1 MKTLHITIR
10 DKIATYMKRD
20 GEIVCGNSDYQI
32 EFDFDNE
39 WDAYADKTARFI
51 WNGQHF
57 DQPFSGNICRV
68 PVIKNTTSC
77 LVGVYVEDL
86 ETTTPA
92 QIDCLKSVLC
102 NNTTRYSESDVI
114 YADEAQEAAKRAED
128 AAERAEDS
136 LERAEEIV
144 DSLEDGS
151 YIESDPTVPAW
162 AKKPNPPT
170 PAEIGAAPAGFG
182 LGTQCVA
189 PPNYSLDD
197 AVANG
202 WYVCGPNYPGA
213 PTGHIN
219 IEYGTV
225 FVFNRDGD
233 ITQDY
238 CCDPVVNGAPLK
250 LVRRKT
256 ANEWSEWEWVNP
268 PMELG
273 VEYRTTERMSG
284 KPVYKKNDNGVI
296 KYRLDGETE
305 WKNYAPVYGAAP
317 AGYGEGTKQDGEK
330 GYFIAGDSIG
340 WYRIA
345 TARSHRFSALVSLWH
360 EYSTGGSSDDLWYV
374 SGVNMAQCLRCLG
387 YSASIPALVD
397 NIRVVN
403 TGGYNVAV
411 DVYCRLNA
419 KNGWSINIINTGIG
433 YTTNTDQSRLRL
445 QTPVFIGADDTLPEG
460 ETLIQTMEWANPPMQ
475 LGVEYR
481 TTERYKGKPLYVK
494 AVDCGELPVSTNK
507 VIEYGDSQCRA
518 LFCYGECGGTTI
530 PTMNFGSYLDP
541 TFPSASIISLWG
553 NANTLCIACG
563 GDRSGVSTTVI
574 VKYWKT
580 TD

>member
-1 MKTLHITIR
+1 MTMF
-10 DKIATYMKRD
+10 KIKR
-20 GEIVCGNSDYQI
+20 GLESQLPSEIL
-32 EFDFDNE
+32 
-39 WDAYADKTARFI
+39 
-51 WNGQHF
+51 NGTMYF
-57 DQPFSGNICRV
+57 CTDTGNIFIDMGNQRKQISGERALKDSEGNNIV
-68 PVIKNTTSC
+68 DTYAKK
-77 LVGVYVEDL
+77 GEA
-86 ETTTPA
+86 TTTVTDDGNGNVVLTNVA
-92 QIDCLKSVLC
+92 ID
-102 NNTTRYSESDVI
+102 E
-114 YADEAQEAAKRAED
+114 
-128 AAERAEDS
+128 
-136 LERAEEIV
+136 
-144 DSLEDGS
+144 GS
-151 YIESDPTVPAW
+151 FTETDPTVPDW
-162 AKKPNPPT
+162 AKQPAKPT
-170 PAEIGAAPAGFG
+170 YTAAEI
-182 LGTQCVA
+182 
-189 PPNYSLDD
+189 
-197 AVANG
+197 
-202 WYVCGPNYPGA
+202 
-213 PTGHIN
+213 
-219 IEYGTV
+219 
-225 FVFNRDGD
+225 
-233 ITQDY
+233 
-238 CCDPVVNGAPLK
+238 
-250 LVRRKT
+250 
-256 ANEWSEWEWVNP
+256 
-268 PMELG
+268 
-273 VEYRTTERMSG
+273 
-284 KPVYKKNDNGVI
+284 
-296 KYRLDGETE
+296 
-305 WKNYAPVYGAAP
+305 GAAP

-330 GYFIAGDSIG
+330 GYFIAGDLIG

-345 TARSHRFSALVSLWH
+345 TARSHRFSALVALWH

-387 YSASIPALVD
+387 YSASSPALVD

-419 KNGWSINIINTGIG
+419 KNGWSINIINMGIG
-433 YTTNTDQSRLRL
+433 YNTVTDADQSQLRL

-530 PTMNFGSYLDP
+530 PTMNFGSTLDP

-563 GDRSGVSTTVI
+563 GDRSGISATVI

>member
-1 MKTLHITIR
+1 MSTKGTAESFVEMRGSL
-10 DKIATYMKRD
+10 KIPDLIVGKSAY
-20 GEIVCGNSDYQI
+20 EIAVMHGFQGT
-32 EFDFDNE
+32 EEE
-39 WDAYADKTARFI
+39 WIKHVTAEADR
-51 WNGQHF
+51 
-57 DQPFSGNICRV
+57 
-68 PVIKNTTSC
+68 
-77 LVGVYVEDL
+77 
-86 ETTTPA
+86 
-92 QIDCLKSVLC
+92 
-102 NNTTRYSESDVI
+102 SE
-114 YADEAQEAAKRAED
+114 AEANRAETEAD
-128 AAERAEDS
+128 RAQTEADRAKAEADRAM
-136 LERAEEIV
+136 
-144 DSLEDGS
+144 
-151 YIESDPTVPAW
+151 ESDPTVPDW
-162 AKKPNPPT
+162 AKQPAKPT
-170 PAEIGAAPAGFG
+170 YTAAEI
-182 LGTQCVA
+182 
-189 PPNYSLDD
+189 
-197 AVANG
+197 
-202 WYVCGPNYPGA
+202 
-213 PTGHIN
+213 
-219 IEYGTV
+219 
-225 FVFNRDGD
+225 
-233 ITQDY
+233 
-238 CCDPVVNGAPLK
+238 
-250 LVRRKT
+250 
-256 ANEWSEWEWVNP
+256 
-268 PMELG
+268 
-273 VEYRTTERMSG
+273 
-284 KPVYKKNDNGVI
+284 
-296 KYRLDGETE
+296 
-305 WKNYAPVYGAAP
+305 GAAP